1 MLSKVYLF
9 LMVIALTIFS
19 AQVTFSKEV
28 PFTLEDKERLIRI
41 ETKLQEMDKRFEQ
54 IDKRF
59 EQIDKRIDQVDKLMD
74 QLQIFLWILSGIF
87 TSLVVAV
94 IGFAF
99 WDRRTML
106 REARREFAEYMEK
119 ESTLRRIHEALKY
132 MAQNNA
138 SLGEA
143 LKKFNLL

>member
-9 LMVIALTIFS
+9 LMVIVLTIFS

-54 IDKRF
+54 IDKR
-59 EQIDKRIDQVDKLMD
+59 IDQVDKRID

-132 MAQNNA
+132 MAQNNV
-138 SLGEA
+138 SLAEA

>member
-1 MLSKVYLF
+1 VLSKVYLF
-9 LMVIALTIFS
+9 LMVIVLTIFS

-41 ETKLQEMDKRFEQ
+41 ETKLQEMDKRIEQ
-54 IDKRF
+54 V
-59 EQIDKRIDQVDKLMD
+59 DKRID

-132 MAQNNA
+132 MAQNNV
-138 SLGEA
+138 SLAEA